1 MIFASLPGG
10 SRTSKV
16 ERNPKAVASR
26 VCARLRDCIA
36 GFYLHR
42 DRIYL
47 HCLASLIGLQN
58 EILRYG
64 RLKICATFSSG
75 RQRKVP

>member
-16 ERNPKAVASR
+16 ERSPKAVAQ
-26 VCARLRDCIA
+26 V
-36 GFYLHR
+36 FNLHR
-42 DRIYL
+42 YRIYL
-47 HCLASLIGLQN
+47 YCLASLIGLQN